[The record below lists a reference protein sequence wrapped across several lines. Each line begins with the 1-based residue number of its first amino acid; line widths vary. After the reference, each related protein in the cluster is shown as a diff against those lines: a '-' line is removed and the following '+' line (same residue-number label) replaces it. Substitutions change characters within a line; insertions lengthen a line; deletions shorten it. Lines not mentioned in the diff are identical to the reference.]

1 MNSPAR
7 PLRIIFVAKGPP
19 VDYTTSDAYFALPD
33 WLSRHSEMVLA
44 CPRPDGRKQIPFE
57 NNLAGLHY
65 LKPGFRHFP
74 SAARELGRLAVAHQS
89 DVVMTGV
96 DEFSLLPGLYAG
108 IQRGCPVIAVC
119 EDHPFWSRYHEP
131 KNPIRRLEGII
142 RTQVLG
148 LLLRRPAQI
157 LCFIE
162 KDVLDFLELPPAK
175 LTQMRNGVN
184 DTLLSL
190 REKGGP
196 AVPYS
201 IGYIGG
207 VEELKGSLDM
217 LEILVKIRRRG
228 IPGTLI
234 LVGPFDSKENS
245 RVFQRR
251 SEELGVAEA
260 VRVTGY
266 VPHMEALKLLR
277 TCTVCIHAYRPLPWL
292 YYNQVLKLA
301 EYMALGKA
309 VVSWDYPGARRM
321 LDRGRS
327 GALVKYGDL
336 DRMVERVAELLTN
349 DELRRGFEKSGY
361 ETVADRFVWS
371 KIGQNV
377 VEIIAEV
384 VARNGKRSCPDRVP
398 LPASGG

>member
-1 MNSPAR
+1 
-7 PLRIIFVAKGPP
+7 
-19 VDYTTSDAYFALPD
+19 
-33 WLSRHSEMVLA
+33 
-44 CPRPDGRKQIPFE
+44 
-57 NNLAGLHY
+57 
-65 LKPGFRHFP
+65 
-74 SAARELGRLAVAHQS
+74 
-89 DVVMTGV
+89 MTGI
-96 DEFSLLPGLYAG
+96 DEFSLFSGLYAS
-108 IQRGCPVIAVC
+108 IRRKCPLVVAC
-119 EDHPFWSRYHEP
+119 SDHPFWSRYYAG
-131 KNPIRRLEGII
+131 KNPLRSLEGSL
-142 RTQVLG
+142 RTQILRV
-148 LLLRRPAQI
+148 LLRQADQI

-162 KDVLDFLELPPAK
+162 KEVLDFLKLAPAK

-190 REKGGP
+190 REEGGP
-196 AVPYS
+196 GVPYS

-217 LEILVKIRRRG
+217 LEILMKIRRRG
-228 IPGTLI
+228 IPATLI
-234 LVGPFDSKENS
+234 LVGPFDSKES
-245 RVFQRR
+245 SVVFRR
-251 SEELGVAEA
+251 KSEELGVAEA

-266 VPHMEALKLLR
+266 MPHMEGLKLLR

-321 LDRGRS
+321 LDGGRI
-327 GALVKYGDL
+327 GVLVEYGDL

-371 KIGQNV
+371 KIGQDV
-377 VEIIAEV
+377 LEV
-384 VARNGKRSCPDRVP
+384 ITEVAARNGKRSSPGRIVSQP
-398 LPASGG
+398 SRG